1 MNITSSYQVRIVNCS
16 VNLNDT
22 VRVYREALSY
32 LIGIVNENW
41 DAVKSITT
49 GALEQRRYIEKL
61 VHGNK
66 NREAKYPEFDKKFRK
81 YPSYLRRATIT
92 AAIGAVSSS
101 RSNLANWENTDKQT
115 AAPTLQ
121 IDRKAFPTFFRD
133 DMFEVEG
140 APEKVKV
147 PKNPKAKDKLTPEE
161 KKIEKEKHQA
171 AQLKN
176 SQNEITALNDKH
188 TVHLKVY
195 HKSDWVWATV
205 TLRKTDIAYLRKYWM
220 HACASAPVLEKR
232 FGKYSLRFSFEENIS
247 LSKTPI
253 KKQRICAVDLGLNT
267 DATCCIMTADGT
279 ILARKFINFA
289 SDKDHLYHVLNRIKK
304 FQRLHGSR
312 EAHNFWAYADTV
324 ETNWEELFDGFDRLY
339 AITFS
344 SGIEFVNKVIN
355 KFSYAEVVFG
365 CEKIIANDIAAIMS
379 VQIDSVQRLAKSKSA
394 GNLANR
400 LDDGS
405 LQLYVSRDTKSHEK
419 IFILESADH
428 KRVRVITGSAN
439 MSASA
444 FCGIQRENIV
454 CFDDEAAFSHYKV
467 LFETFKETC
476 SDNVSY
482 KTVVSTMNQEDY
494 LKENIKEVPVFQ
506 SIEKQKLIFL
516 EQAQPEDEVEYEIV
530 ADVKK
535 MQELVKPIMPKMAVQ
550 ANRIVVAAEPMRVFT
565 KRYTEVRRV
574 AAEAV
579 KQLPKLHIDYDAG
592 TMTFNDE
599 NIDLNPNLSEV
610 AKNIKSIQKFFS
622 GMDYFY
628 GDVEQ
633 AKKDY
638 FKYMTWYLATPFM
651 AYLRYFASR
660 NNYDTKLFPMYG
672 VIYGDSNGGKTT
684 FIKFLVKLMCGETV
698 KMNTTED
705 FTATRIDG
713 LKRVCEGLP
722 LNIDDL
728 AKTQF
733 QNHSERVIKN
743 DEWGIS
749 DRLVNYPAVS
759 ITSNKITSLTK
770 DLSKRAIICRI
781 GAKIDNERGAKN
793 SKRVNESMSELTTAF
808 YGEYVRR
815 MLVCID
821 EMTTEMRENANGKE
835 YFPDIFHASSS
846 VIADIFE
853 ACGVDLPDY
862 VRILYY
868 NDYMG
873 DESIGRAAIE
883 KIELAWQADPSK
895 FRVDKKQNRLIYTY
909 PQDGPWYELKYI
921 ADELPNSLEAEISGG
936 NQLIMNYE
944 QAQEL
949 FGIKFRR
956 WLGIFNL

>member
-1 MNITSSYQVRIVNCS
+1 MARRKT
-16 VNLNDT
+16 ND
-22 VRVYREALSY
+22 L
-32 LIGIVNENW
+32 ENQMSLM
-41 DAVKSITT
+41 DMMASESPEYTEEGPEELLDPGEDMEDSEGQTDKPF
-49 GALEQRRYIEKL
+49 KL
-61 VHGNK
+61 VANK
-66 NREAKYPEFDKKFRK
+66 
-81 YPSYLRRATIT
+81 TT
-92 AAIGAVSSS
+92 
-101 RSNLANWENTDKQT
+101 
-115 AAPTLQ
+115 
-121 IDRKAFPTFFRD
+121 
-133 DMFEVEG
+133 
-140 APEKVKV
+140 
-147 PKNPKAKDKLTPEE
+147 KAKASIST
-161 KKIEKEKHQA
+161 Q
-171 AQLKN
+171 
-176 SQNEITALNDKH
+176 ALNVVK
-188 TVHLKVY
+188 
-195 HKSDWVWATV
+195 
-205 TLRKTDIAYLRKYWM
+205 
-220 HACASAPVLEKR
+220 
-232 FGKYSLRFSFEENIS
+232 
-247 LSKTPI
+247 
-253 KKQRICAVDLGLNT
+253 AV
-267 DATCCIMTADGT
+267 
-279 ILARKFINFA
+279 
-289 SDKDHLYHVLNRIKK
+289 
-304 FQRLHGSR
+304 
-312 EAHNFWAYADTV
+312 YADTV

-482 KTVVSTMNQEDY
+482 KAVVNTMNQEDY

-506 SIEKQKLIFL
+506 SIEKQKLVFL

-535 MQELVKPIMPKMAVQ
+535 MQELVKPIMPKMPVQ
-550 ANRIVVAAEPMRVFT
+550 ANRIVVAAEPMRAFG

-846 VIADIFE
+846 VIAD
-853 ACGVDLPDY
+853 
-862 VRILYY
+862 
-868 NDYMG
+868 
-873 DESIGRAAIE
+873 
-883 KIELAWQADPSK
+883 
-895 FRVDKKQNRLIYTY
+895 
-909 PQDGPWYELKYI
+909 
-921 ADELPNSLEAEISGG
+921 ELPNSLEAEISGG

>member
-1 MNITSSYQVRIVNCS
+1 MARRKT
-16 VNLNDT
+16 ND
-22 VRVYREALSY
+22 L
-32 LIGIVNENW
+32 ENQMSLM
-41 DAVKSITT
+41 DMMASESPEYTEEGPEELLDPGEDMGDSEGQTDKPF
-49 GALEQRRYIEKL
+49 KL
-61 VHGNK
+61 VANK
-66 NREAKYPEFDKKFRK
+66 
-81 YPSYLRRATIT
+81 TT
-92 AAIGAVSSS
+92 
-101 RSNLANWENTDKQT
+101 
-115 AAPTLQ
+115 
-121 IDRKAFPTFFRD
+121 
-133 DMFEVEG
+133 
-140 APEKVKV
+140 
-147 PKNPKAKDKLTPEE
+147 KAKVSIST
-161 KKIEKEKHQA
+161 Q
-171 AQLKN
+171 
-176 SQNEITALNDKH
+176 ALNVVK
-188 TVHLKVY
+188 
-195 HKSDWVWATV
+195 
-205 TLRKTDIAYLRKYWM
+205 
-220 HACASAPVLEKR
+220 
-232 FGKYSLRFSFEENIS
+232 
-247 LSKTPI
+247 
-253 KKQRICAVDLGLNT
+253 AV
-267 DATCCIMTADGT
+267 
-279 ILARKFINFA
+279 
-289 SDKDHLYHVLNRIKK
+289 
-304 FQRLHGSR
+304 
-312 EAHNFWAYADTV
+312 YADTV

-482 KTVVSTMNQEDY
+482 KAVVNTMNQEDY

-506 SIEKQKLIFL
+506 SIEKQKLVFL

-535 MQELVKPIMPKMAVQ
+535 MQELVKPIMPKMPVQ
-550 ANRIVVAAEPMRVFT
+550 ANRIVVAAEPMRVFG

-821 EMTTEMRENANGKE
+821 EMTTEMRENA
-835 YFPDIFHASSS
+835 A
-846 VIADIFE
+846 
-853 ACGVDLPDY
+853 
-862 VRILYY
+862 LYSFA
-868 NDYMG
+868 NSKSPK
-873 DESIGRAAIE
+873 SIRA
-883 KIELAWQADPSK
+883 
-895 FRVDKKQNRLIYTY
+895 
-909 PQDGPWYELKYI
+909 
-921 ADELPNSLEAEISGG
+921 
-936 NQLIMNYE
+936 
-944 QAQEL
+944 
-949 FGIKFRR
+949 R
-956 WLGIFNL
+956 WLRIIWMNT

>member
-1 MNITSSYQVRIVNCS
+1 MARRKT
-16 VNLNDT
+16 ND
-22 VRVYREALSY
+22 L
-32 LIGIVNENW
+32 ENQMSLM
-41 DAVKSITT
+41 DMIASESPEYTEEGPEELLDPGEDMGDSEGQTDKPF
-49 GALEQRRYIEKL
+49 KL
-61 VHGNK
+61 VANK
-66 NREAKYPEFDKKFRK
+66 
-81 YPSYLRRATIT
+81 TT
-92 AAIGAVSSS
+92 
-101 RSNLANWENTDKQT
+101 
-115 AAPTLQ
+115 
-121 IDRKAFPTFFRD
+121 
-133 DMFEVEG
+133 
-140 APEKVKV
+140 
-147 PKNPKAKDKLTPEE
+147 KAKVSIST
-161 KKIEKEKHQA
+161 Q
-171 AQLKN
+171 
-176 SQNEITALNDKH
+176 ALNVVK
-188 TVHLKVY
+188 
-195 HKSDWVWATV
+195 
-205 TLRKTDIAYLRKYWM
+205 
-220 HACASAPVLEKR
+220 
-232 FGKYSLRFSFEENIS
+232 
-247 LSKTPI
+247 
-253 KKQRICAVDLGLNT
+253 AV
-267 DATCCIMTADGT
+267 
-279 ILARKFINFA
+279 
-289 SDKDHLYHVLNRIKK
+289 
-304 FQRLHGSR
+304 
-312 EAHNFWAYADTV
+312 YADTV

-482 KTVVSTMNQEDY
+482 KAVVNTMNQEDY

-506 SIEKQKLIFL
+506 SIEKQKLVFL

-535 MQELVKPIMPKMAVQ
+535 MQELVKPIMPKMPVQ
-550 ANRIVVAAEPMRVFT
+550 ANRIVVAAEPMRVFG

-610 AKNIKSIQKFFS
+610 AKNIESIQKFFS

-684 FIKFLVKLMCGETV
+684 FIKFLVKLMSGETV

-853 ACGVDLPDY
+853 ACGIDLPDY

-868 NDYMG
+868 NDYMQ
-873 DESIGRAAIE
+873 RL
-883 KIELAWQADPSK
+883 KLVLLTQCCCKPSRK
-895 FRVDKKQNRLIYTY
+895 ANQNR
-909 PQDGPWYELKYI
+909 KV
-921 ADELPNSLEAEISGG
+921 
-936 NQLIMNYE
+936 
-944 QAQEL
+944 
-949 FGIKFRR
+949 
-956 WLGIFNL
+956 

>member
-1 MNITSSYQVRIVNCS
+1 MARKKT
-16 VNLNDT
+16 ND
-22 VRVYREALSY
+22 L
-32 LIGIVNENW
+32 ENQMSLM
-41 DAVKSITT
+41 DMMASESPEYTEEGPEELLDPGEDMGDSEGQTDKPF
-49 GALEQRRYIEKL
+49 KL
-61 VHGNK
+61 VANK
-66 NREAKYPEFDKKFRK
+66 
-81 YPSYLRRATIT
+81 TT
-92 AAIGAVSSS
+92 
-101 RSNLANWENTDKQT
+101 
-115 AAPTLQ
+115 
-121 IDRKAFPTFFRD
+121 
-133 DMFEVEG
+133 
-140 APEKVKV
+140 
-147 PKNPKAKDKLTPEE
+147 KAKVSIST
-161 KKIEKEKHQA
+161 Q
-171 AQLKN
+171 
-176 SQNEITALNDKH
+176 ALNVVK
-188 TVHLKVY
+188 
-195 HKSDWVWATV
+195 
-205 TLRKTDIAYLRKYWM
+205 
-220 HACASAPVLEKR
+220 
-232 FGKYSLRFSFEENIS
+232 
-247 LSKTPI
+247 
-253 KKQRICAVDLGLNT
+253 AV
-267 DATCCIMTADGT
+267 
-279 ILARKFINFA
+279 
-289 SDKDHLYHVLNRIKK
+289 
-304 FQRLHGSR
+304 
-312 EAHNFWAYADTV
+312 YADTV

-482 KTVVSTMNQEDY
+482 KAVVNTMNQEDY

-506 SIEKQKLIFL
+506 SIEKQKLVFL

-535 MQELVKPIMPKMAVQ
+535 MQELVKPIMPKMPVQ
-550 ANRIVVAAEPMRVFT
+550 ANRIVVAAEPMRVFG

-781 GAKIDNERGAKN
+781 GLK
-793 SKRVNESMSELTTAF
+793 STTSA
-808 YGEYVRR
+808 VPKTR
-815 MLVCID
+815 
-821 EMTTEMRENANGKE
+821 
-835 YFPDIFHASSS
+835 S
-846 VIADIFE
+846 V
-853 ACGVDLPDY
+853 
-862 VRILYY
+862 
-868 NDYMG
+868 
-873 DESIGRAAIE
+873 
-883 KIELAWQADPSK
+883 
-895 FRVDKKQNRLIYTY
+895 
-909 PQDGPWYELKYI
+909 
-921 ADELPNSLEAEISGG
+921 
-936 NQLIMNYE
+936 
-944 QAQEL
+944 
-949 FGIKFRR
+949 
-956 WLGIFNL
+956 

>member
-1 MNITSSYQVRIVNCS
+1 MARRKT
-16 VNLNDT
+16 NDLENQMSLMDMMASKSPEYT
-22 VRVYREALSY
+22 EEGPEELLDPGEDMEDSEGQTDKPFKLVANKTTKAKASISTQALS
-32 LIGIVNENW
+32 VVK
-41 DAVKSITT
+41 AV
-49 GALEQRRYIEKL
+49 
-61 VHGNK
+61 
-66 NREAKYPEFDKKFRK
+66 
-81 YPSYLRRATIT
+81 
-92 AAIGAVSSS
+92 
-101 RSNLANWENTDKQT
+101 
-115 AAPTLQ
+115 
-121 IDRKAFPTFFRD
+121 
-133 DMFEVEG
+133 
-140 APEKVKV
+140 
-147 PKNPKAKDKLTPEE
+147 
-161 KKIEKEKHQA
+161 
-171 AQLKN
+171 
-176 SQNEITALNDKH
+176 
-188 TVHLKVY
+188 
-195 HKSDWVWATV
+195 
-205 TLRKTDIAYLRKYWM
+205 
-220 HACASAPVLEKR
+220 
-232 FGKYSLRFSFEENIS
+232 
-247 LSKTPI
+247 
-253 KKQRICAVDLGLNT
+253 
-267 DATCCIMTADGT
+267 
-279 ILARKFINFA
+279 
-289 SDKDHLYHVLNRIKK
+289 
-304 FQRLHGSR
+304 
-312 EAHNFWAYADTV
+312 YADTV

-482 KTVVSTMNQEDY
+482 KAVVNTMNQEDY

-506 SIEKQKLIFL
+506 SIEKQKLVFL

-535 MQELVKPIMPKMAVQ
+535 MQELVKPIMPKMPVQ
-550 ANRIVVAAEPMRVFT
+550 ANRIVVAAEPMRVFG

-633 AKKDY
+633 AKKNY

-781 GAKIDNERGAKN
+781 GG
-793 SKRVNESMSELTTAF
+793 EL
-808 YGEYVRR
+808 
-815 MLVCID
+815 L
-821 EMTTEMRENANGKE
+821 
-835 YFPDIFHASSS
+835 
-846 VIADIFE
+846 
-853 ACGVDLPDY
+853 
-862 VRILYY
+862 
-868 NDYMG
+868 
-873 DESIGRAAIE
+873 
-883 KIELAWQADPSK
+883 
-895 FRVDKKQNRLIYTY
+895 
-909 PQDGPWYELKYI
+909 
-921 ADELPNSLEAEISGG
+921 G
-936 NQLIMNYE
+936 N
-944 QAQEL
+944 
-949 FGIKFRR
+949 
-956 WLGIFNL
+956 

>member
-1 MNITSSYQVRIVNCS
+1 MSTKIVIKTTDRVIPMIYAYTTPEIARHNGWTKIGYTEQDVDKRLS
-16 VNLNDT
+16 QQTHTADVEYKEEWRGNATFEDGSGDT
-22 VRVYREALSY
+22 
-32 LIGIVNENW
+32 
-41 DAVKSITT
+41 
-49 GALEQRRYIEKL
+49 
-61 VHGNK
+61 
-66 NREAKYPEFDKKFRK
+66 F
-81 YPSYLRRATIT
+81 
-92 AAIGAVSSS
+92 
-101 RSNLANWENTDKQT
+101 TDK
-115 AAPTLQ
+115 
-121 IDRKAFPTFFRD
+121 DFHR
-133 DMFEVEG
+133 
-140 APEKVKV
+140 
-147 PKNPKAKDKLTPEE
+147 
-161 KKIEKEKHQA
+161 
-171 AQLKN
+171 
-176 SQNEITALNDKH
+176 
-188 TVHLKVY
+188 
-195 HKSDWVWATV
+195 
-205 TLRKTDIAYLRKYWM
+205 YLRKLNIENDPKNEWF
-220 HACASAPVLEKR
+220 HVTGPVSRNHFYDFRANRGILQSLTAATPYNLREEQEDAVEKTLDYSRLHTKGEYLWNAKPR
-232 FGKYSLRFSFEENIS
+232 FGKTLTAYELC
-247 LSKTPI
+247 
-253 KKQRICAVDLGLNT
+253 KQMD
-267 DATCCIMTADGT
+267 
-279 ILARKFINFA
+279 
-289 SDKDHLYHVLNRIKK
+289 
-304 FQRLHGSR
+304 
-312 EAHNFWAYADTV
+312 ADTV
-324 ETNWEELFDGFDRLY
+324 LIVTNRPAIANSWYSDYEKFLGPDSGYLFVSD
-339 AITFS
+339 TS
-344 SGIEFVNKVIN
+344 SLQGKPFVVSRNQYLDMLNNDDYKCIEFVSLQDLKGSIYFGGEFEKLKEVNDIHWDVLIIDEAHEGVDTYKTDVAFDHIDRN
-355 KFSYAEVVFG
+355 FTLHLSGTPFKAIASEKFKEDAIYNWTYADEQKKKRDWQGDQSEQNPYANLPQLNMFTYQMSEVV
-365 CEKIIANDIAAIMS
+365 
-379 VQIDSVQRLAKSKSA
+379 
-394 GNLANR
+394 
-400 LDDGS
+400 
-405 LQLYVSRDTKSHEK
+405 RDELKQ
-419 IFILESADH
+419 
-428 KRVRVITGSAN
+428 
-439 MSASA
+439 
-444 FCGIQRENIV
+444 GI
-454 CFDDEAAFSHYKV
+454 
-467 LFETFKETC
+467 
-476 SDNVSY
+476 
-482 KTVVSTMNQEDY
+482 
-494 LKENIKEVPVFQ
+494 
-506 SIEKQKLIFL
+506 
-516 EQAQPEDEVEYEIV
+516 EI
-530 ADVKK
+530 
-535 MQELVKPIMPKMAVQ
+535 
-550 ANRIVVAAEPMRVFT
+550 N
-565 KRYTEVRRV
+565 
-574 AAEAV
+574 
-579 KQLPKLHIDYDAG
+579 G
-592 TMTFNDE
+592 E

-610 AKNIKSIQKFFS
+610 AKNIESIQKFFS

-853 ACGVDLPDY
+853 ACGIDLPDY

-895 FRVDKKQNRLIYTY
+895 FRVDKKQNRLIYSY
-909 PQDGPWYELKYI
+909 PPDGPWYELKYI

>member
-1 MNITSSYQVRIVNCS
+1 MVRRKA
-16 VNLNDT
+16 NDLENQMSLMDMMASESPEYT
-22 VRVYREALSY
+22 EEGPEGLLDPGEDMGDSEGQTDKPFKLVANKTTKAKASISTQALS
-32 LIGIVNENW
+32 VVK
-41 DAVKSITT
+41 AV
-49 GALEQRRYIEKL
+49 
-61 VHGNK
+61 
-66 NREAKYPEFDKKFRK
+66 
-81 YPSYLRRATIT
+81 
-92 AAIGAVSSS
+92 
-101 RSNLANWENTDKQT
+101 
-115 AAPTLQ
+115 
-121 IDRKAFPTFFRD
+121 
-133 DMFEVEG
+133 
-140 APEKVKV
+140 
-147 PKNPKAKDKLTPEE
+147 
-161 KKIEKEKHQA
+161 
-171 AQLKN
+171 
-176 SQNEITALNDKH
+176 
-188 TVHLKVY
+188 
-195 HKSDWVWATV
+195 
-205 TLRKTDIAYLRKYWM
+205 
-220 HACASAPVLEKR
+220 
-232 FGKYSLRFSFEENIS
+232 
-247 LSKTPI
+247 
-253 KKQRICAVDLGLNT
+253 
-267 DATCCIMTADGT
+267 
-279 ILARKFINFA
+279 
-289 SDKDHLYHVLNRIKK
+289 
-304 FQRLHGSR
+304 
-312 EAHNFWAYADTV
+312 YADMV

-394 GNLANR
+394 GYLANR

-482 KTVVSTMNQEDY
+482 KAVVNTMNQEDY

-506 SIEKQKLIFL
+506 SIEKQKLVFL
-516 EQAQPEDEVEYEIV
+516 EQAQPEDEVEYEID

-535 MQELVKPIMPKMAVQ
+535 MQELVKPIMPKMPVQ
-550 ANRIVVAAEPMRVFT
+550 ANRIVVAAEPMRVFG

-846 VIADIFE
+846 VIAD
-853 ACGVDLPDY
+853 
-862 VRILYY
+862 
-868 NDYMG
+868 
-873 DESIGRAAIE
+873 
-883 KIELAWQADPSK
+883 
-895 FRVDKKQNRLIYTY
+895 
-909 PQDGPWYELKYI
+909 
-921 ADELPNSLEAEISGG
+921 ELPNSLEAEISGG

>member
-1 MNITSSYQVRIVNCS
+1 MLKTNCS
-16 VNLNDT
+16 RLYPKNDT
-22 VRVYREALSY
+22 NLFRKDRHKMARRKANDLENQMSLMDMMASESPEYTEEGPEELLDPSEDTGDSDGQTDKPFKLVANKTTKAKASISTQALS
-32 LIGIVNENW
+32 VVK
-41 DAVKSITT
+41 AV
-49 GALEQRRYIEKL
+49 
-61 VHGNK
+61 
-66 NREAKYPEFDKKFRK
+66 
-81 YPSYLRRATIT
+81 
-92 AAIGAVSSS
+92 
-101 RSNLANWENTDKQT
+101 
-115 AAPTLQ
+115 
-121 IDRKAFPTFFRD
+121 
-133 DMFEVEG
+133 
-140 APEKVKV
+140 
-147 PKNPKAKDKLTPEE
+147 
-161 KKIEKEKHQA
+161 
-171 AQLKN
+171 
-176 SQNEITALNDKH
+176 
-188 TVHLKVY
+188 
-195 HKSDWVWATV
+195 
-205 TLRKTDIAYLRKYWM
+205 
-220 HACASAPVLEKR
+220 
-232 FGKYSLRFSFEENIS
+232 
-247 LSKTPI
+247 
-253 KKQRICAVDLGLNT
+253 
-267 DATCCIMTADGT
+267 
-279 ILARKFINFA
+279 
-289 SDKDHLYHVLNRIKK
+289 
-304 FQRLHGSR
+304 
-312 EAHNFWAYADTV
+312 YADTV

-365 CEKIIANDIAAIMS
+365 CEKIIASDIAAIMS

-400 LDDGS
+400 LYDGS

-444 FCGIQRENIV
+444 FCGIQRENLV

-482 KTVVSTMNQEDY
+482 KAVVNTMNQKDY

-506 SIEKQKLIFL
+506 SIEKQKLVFL

-815 MLVCID
+815 MLVSID

-853 ACGVDLPDY
+853 ACGIDLPDY

>member
-1 MNITSSYQVRIVNCS
+1 MARRKT
-16 VNLNDT
+16 ND
-22 VRVYREALSY
+22 L
-32 LIGIVNENW
+32 ENQMSLM
-41 DAVKSITT
+41 DMMASESPEYTEEGPEELLDPGEDMGDSEGQTDKPF
-49 GALEQRRYIEKL
+49 KL
-61 VHGNK
+61 VANK
-66 NREAKYPEFDKKFRK
+66 
-81 YPSYLRRATIT
+81 TT
-92 AAIGAVSSS
+92 
-101 RSNLANWENTDKQT
+101 
-115 AAPTLQ
+115 
-121 IDRKAFPTFFRD
+121 
-133 DMFEVEG
+133 
-140 APEKVKV
+140 
-147 PKNPKAKDKLTPEE
+147 KAKVSIST
-161 KKIEKEKHQA
+161 Q
-171 AQLKN
+171 
-176 SQNEITALNDKH
+176 ALNVVK
-188 TVHLKVY
+188 
-195 HKSDWVWATV
+195 
-205 TLRKTDIAYLRKYWM
+205 
-220 HACASAPVLEKR
+220 
-232 FGKYSLRFSFEENIS
+232 
-247 LSKTPI
+247 
-253 KKQRICAVDLGLNT
+253 AV
-267 DATCCIMTADGT
+267 
-279 ILARKFINFA
+279 
-289 SDKDHLYHVLNRIKK
+289 
-304 FQRLHGSR
+304 
-312 EAHNFWAYADTV
+312 YADTV

-482 KTVVSTMNQEDY
+482 KAVVNTMNQEDY

-506 SIEKQKLIFL
+506 SIEKQKHVFL

-535 MQELVKPIMPKMAVQ
+535 MQELVKPIMPKMPVQ
-550 ANRIVVAAEPMRVFT
+550 ANRIVVAAEPMRVFG

-628 GDVEQ
+628 GDVKQ

-846 VIADIFE
+846 VIAD
-853 ACGVDLPDY
+853 
-862 VRILYY
+862 
-868 NDYMG
+868 
-873 DESIGRAAIE
+873 
-883 KIELAWQADPSK
+883 
-895 FRVDKKQNRLIYTY
+895 
-909 PQDGPWYELKYI
+909 
-921 ADELPNSLEAEISGG
+921 ELPNSLEAEISGG

>member
-1 MNITSSYQVRIVNCS
+1 MDMMAS
-16 VNLNDT
+16 
-22 VRVYREALSY
+22 
-32 LIGIVNENW
+32 
-41 DAVKSITT
+41 KSPEYTEEGPEELLDPGEDMEDSEGQT
-49 GALEQRRYIEKL
+49 DKPFKL
-61 VHGNK
+61 VANK
-66 NREAKYPEFDKKFRK
+66 
-81 YPSYLRRATIT
+81 TT
-92 AAIGAVSSS
+92 
-101 RSNLANWENTDKQT
+101 
-115 AAPTLQ
+115 
-121 IDRKAFPTFFRD
+121 
-133 DMFEVEG
+133 
-140 APEKVKV
+140 
-147 PKNPKAKDKLTPEE
+147 KAKVSIST
-161 KKIEKEKHQA
+161 Q
-171 AQLKN
+171 
-176 SQNEITALNDKH
+176 ALNVVK
-188 TVHLKVY
+188 
-195 HKSDWVWATV
+195 
-205 TLRKTDIAYLRKYWM
+205 
-220 HACASAPVLEKR
+220 
-232 FGKYSLRFSFEENIS
+232 
-247 LSKTPI
+247 
-253 KKQRICAVDLGLNT
+253 AV
-267 DATCCIMTADGT
+267 
-279 ILARKFINFA
+279 
-289 SDKDHLYHVLNRIKK
+289 
-304 FQRLHGSR
+304 
-312 EAHNFWAYADTV
+312 YADTV

-482 KTVVSTMNQEDY
+482 KAVVNTMNQEDY

-506 SIEKQKLIFL
+506 SIEKQKLVFL

-535 MQELVKPIMPKMAVQ
+535 MQELVKPIMPKMPVQ
-550 ANRIVVAAEPMRVFT
+550 ANRIVVAAEPMHVFG

-599 NIDLNPNLSEV
+599 NINLNPNLSEV

-628 GDVEQ
+628 GNVEQ

-781 GAKIDNERGAKN
+781 GAKIDNERGAK
-793 SKRVNESMSELTTAF
+793 KL
-808 YGEYVRR
+808 
-815 MLVCID
+815 
-821 EMTTEMRENANGKE
+821 
-835 YFPDIFHASSS
+835 
-846 VIADIFE
+846 E
-853 ACGVDLPDY
+853 AC
-862 VRILYY
+862 
-868 NDYMG
+868 
-873 DESIGRAAIE
+873 E
-883 KIELAWQADPSK
+883 
-895 FRVDKKQNRLIYTY
+895 
-909 PQDGPWYELKYI
+909 
-921 ADELPNSLEAEISGG
+921 
-936 NQLIMNYE
+936 
-944 QAQEL
+944 
-949 FGIKFRR
+949 
-956 WLGIFNL
+956 

>member
-1 MNITSSYQVRIVNCS
+1 MARRKT
-16 VNLNDT
+16 ND
-22 VRVYREALSY
+22 L
-32 LIGIVNENW
+32 ENQMSLM
-41 DAVKSITT
+41 DMMASESPEYTEEGPEELLDPGEDMGDSEGQTDKPF
-49 GALEQRRYIEKL
+49 KL
-61 VHGNK
+61 VANK
-66 NREAKYPEFDKKFRK
+66 
-81 YPSYLRRATIT
+81 TT
-92 AAIGAVSSS
+92 
-101 RSNLANWENTDKQT
+101 
-115 AAPTLQ
+115 
-121 IDRKAFPTFFRD
+121 
-133 DMFEVEG
+133 
-140 APEKVKV
+140 
-147 PKNPKAKDKLTPEE
+147 KAKVSIST
-161 KKIEKEKHQA
+161 Q
-171 AQLKN
+171 
-176 SQNEITALNDKH
+176 ALNVVK
-188 TVHLKVY
+188 
-195 HKSDWVWATV
+195 
-205 TLRKTDIAYLRKYWM
+205 
-220 HACASAPVLEKR
+220 
-232 FGKYSLRFSFEENIS
+232 
-247 LSKTPI
+247 
-253 KKQRICAVDLGLNT
+253 AV
-267 DATCCIMTADGT
+267 
-279 ILARKFINFA
+279 
-289 SDKDHLYHVLNRIKK
+289 
-304 FQRLHGSR
+304 
-312 EAHNFWAYADTV
+312 YADTV

-482 KTVVSTMNQEDY
+482 KAVVNTMNQEDY

-506 SIEKQKLIFL
+506 SIEKQKLVFL
-516 EQAQPEDEVEYEIV
+516 EQAQPEDEVEDEIV

-535 MQELVKPIMPKMAVQ
+535 MQELVKPIMPKMPVQ
-550 ANRIVVAAEPMRVFT
+550 ANRIVVAAEPMRVFG

-781 GAKIDNERGAKN
+781 GG
-793 SKRVNESMSELTTAF
+793 EL
-808 YGEYVRR
+808 
-815 MLVCID
+815 L
-821 EMTTEMRENANGKE
+821 
-835 YFPDIFHASSS
+835 
-846 VIADIFE
+846 
-853 ACGVDLPDY
+853 
-862 VRILYY
+862 
-868 NDYMG
+868 
-873 DESIGRAAIE
+873 
-883 KIELAWQADPSK
+883 
-895 FRVDKKQNRLIYTY
+895 
-909 PQDGPWYELKYI
+909 
-921 ADELPNSLEAEISGG
+921 G
-936 NQLIMNYE
+936 N
-944 QAQEL
+944 
-949 FGIKFRR
+949 
-956 WLGIFNL
+956 

>member
-1 MNITSSYQVRIVNCS
+1 MARRKT
-16 VNLNDT
+16 ND
-22 VRVYREALSY
+22 L
-32 LIGIVNENW
+32 ENQMSLM
-41 DAVKSITT
+41 DMMASESPEYTEEGPEELLDPGEDMGDSEGQTDKPF
-49 GALEQRRYIEKL
+49 KL
-61 VHGNK
+61 VANK
-66 NREAKYPEFDKKFRK
+66 
-81 YPSYLRRATIT
+81 TT
-92 AAIGAVSSS
+92 
-101 RSNLANWENTDKQT
+101 
-115 AAPTLQ
+115 
-121 IDRKAFPTFFRD
+121 
-133 DMFEVEG
+133 
-140 APEKVKV
+140 
-147 PKNPKAKDKLTPEE
+147 KAKVSIST
-161 KKIEKEKHQA
+161 Q
-171 AQLKN
+171 
-176 SQNEITALNDKH
+176 ALNVVK
-188 TVHLKVY
+188 
-195 HKSDWVWATV
+195 
-205 TLRKTDIAYLRKYWM
+205 
-220 HACASAPVLEKR
+220 
-232 FGKYSLRFSFEENIS
+232 
-247 LSKTPI
+247 
-253 KKQRICAVDLGLNT
+253 AV
-267 DATCCIMTADGT
+267 
-279 ILARKFINFA
+279 
-289 SDKDHLYHVLNRIKK
+289 
-304 FQRLHGSR
+304 
-312 EAHNFWAYADTV
+312 YADTV

-482 KTVVSTMNQEDY
+482 KAVVNTMNQEDY

-506 SIEKQKLIFL
+506 AIEKQKLVFL

-535 MQELVKPIMPKMAVQ
+535 MQELVKPIMPKMPVQ
-550 ANRIVVAAEPMRVFT
+550 ANRIVVAAEPMRVFG

-821 EMTTEMRENANGKE
+821 EMTTEMRENTSRISSTLRLVSLQISSRHAESICRTMCVSCTITTIWVMRALVVLQLRKSNWHGRLTR
-835 YFPDIFHASSS
+835 ASS
-846 VIADIFE
+846 
-853 ACGVDLPDY
+853 G
-862 VRILYY
+862 
-868 NDYMG
+868 
-873 DESIGRAAIE
+873 
-883 KIELAWQADPSK
+883 
-895 FRVDKKQNRLIYTY
+895 LIRSRTGSFT
-909 PQDGPWYELKYI
+909 PI
-921 ADELPNSLEAEISGG
+921 
-936 NQLIMNYE
+936 
-944 QAQEL
+944 
-949 FGIKFRR
+949 RR
-956 WLGIFNL
+956 MDRGTN

>member
-1 MNITSSYQVRIVNCS
+1 MARRKT
-16 VNLNDT
+16 ND
-22 VRVYREALSY
+22 L
-32 LIGIVNENW
+32 ENQMSLM
-41 DAVKSITT
+41 DMMASESPKYTEEGPEELLDPGEDMGDSEGQTDKPF
-49 GALEQRRYIEKL
+49 KL
-61 VHGNK
+61 VANK
-66 NREAKYPEFDKKFRK
+66 
-81 YPSYLRRATIT
+81 TT
-92 AAIGAVSSS
+92 
-101 RSNLANWENTDKQT
+101 
-115 AAPTLQ
+115 
-121 IDRKAFPTFFRD
+121 
-133 DMFEVEG
+133 
-140 APEKVKV
+140 
-147 PKNPKAKDKLTPEE
+147 KAKVSIST
-161 KKIEKEKHQA
+161 Q
-171 AQLKN
+171 
-176 SQNEITALNDKH
+176 ALNVVK
-188 TVHLKVY
+188 
-195 HKSDWVWATV
+195 
-205 TLRKTDIAYLRKYWM
+205 
-220 HACASAPVLEKR
+220 
-232 FGKYSLRFSFEENIS
+232 
-247 LSKTPI
+247 
-253 KKQRICAVDLGLNT
+253 AV
-267 DATCCIMTADGT
+267 
-279 ILARKFINFA
+279 
-289 SDKDHLYHVLNRIKK
+289 
-304 FQRLHGSR
+304 
-312 EAHNFWAYADTV
+312 YADTV

-365 CEKIIANDIAAIMS
+365 CEKIIATDIAAIMS

-444 FCGIQRENIV
+444 FCGIQR
-454 CFDDEAAFSHYKV
+454 
-467 LFETFKETC
+467 
-476 SDNVSY
+476 
-482 KTVVSTMNQEDY
+482 
-494 LKENIKEVPVFQ
+494 
-506 SIEKQKLIFL
+506 
-516 EQAQPEDEVEYEIV
+516 
-530 ADVKK
+530 
-535 MQELVKPIMPKMAVQ
+535 
-550 ANRIVVAAEPMRVFT
+550 
-565 KRYTEVRRV
+565 
-574 AAEAV
+574 
-579 KQLPKLHIDYDAG
+579 
-592 TMTFNDE
+592 E

-853 ACGVDLPDY
+853 ACGIDLPDY

-883 KIELAWQADPSK
+883 KIKLAWQADPSK
-895 FRVDKKQNRLIYTY
+895 FRVDKKQNRLIYSY
-909 PQDGPWYELKYI
+909 PPDGPWYELKYI

>member
-1 MNITSSYQVRIVNCS
+1 MARRKT
-16 VNLNDT
+16 ND
-22 VRVYREALSY
+22 L
-32 LIGIVNENW
+32 ENQMSLM
-41 DAVKSITT
+41 DMMASESPEYTEEGPEELLDPGEDMGDSEGQTDKPF
-49 GALEQRRYIEKL
+49 KL
-61 VHGNK
+61 VANK
-66 NREAKYPEFDKKFRK
+66 
-81 YPSYLRRATIT
+81 TT
-92 AAIGAVSSS
+92 
-101 RSNLANWENTDKQT
+101 
-115 AAPTLQ
+115 
-121 IDRKAFPTFFRD
+121 
-133 DMFEVEG
+133 
-140 APEKVKV
+140 
-147 PKNPKAKDKLTPEE
+147 KAKVSIST
-161 KKIEKEKHQA
+161 Q
-171 AQLKN
+171 
-176 SQNEITALNDKH
+176 ALNVVK
-188 TVHLKVY
+188 
-195 HKSDWVWATV
+195 
-205 TLRKTDIAYLRKYWM
+205 
-220 HACASAPVLEKR
+220 
-232 FGKYSLRFSFEENIS
+232 
-247 LSKTPI
+247 
-253 KKQRICAVDLGLNT
+253 AV
-267 DATCCIMTADGT
+267 
-279 ILARKFINFA
+279 
-289 SDKDHLYHVLNRIKK
+289 
-304 FQRLHGSR
+304 
-312 EAHNFWAYADTV
+312 YADTV

-482 KTVVSTMNQEDY
+482 KAVVNTMNQEDY

-506 SIEKQKLIFL
+506 AIEKQKLVFL
-516 EQAQPEDEVEYEIV
+516 EQAQPEDEVENEIV

-535 MQELVKPIMPKMAVQ
+535 MQELVKPIMPKMPVQ
-550 ANRIVVAAEPMRVFT
+550 ANRIVVAAEPMRVFG

-853 ACGVDLPDY
+853 ACGIDLPDY

-895 FRVDKKQNRLIYTY
+895 FRIDKKQNRLIYSY
-909 PQDGPWYELKYI
+909 PPDGPWYELKYI

-944 QAQEL
+944 QAQAASSFGAGWASLTSNMHGRFFSEPAFL
-949 FGIKFRR
+949 FRKNSCPFVRIADNQK
-956 WLGIFNL
+956 

>member
-1 MNITSSYQVRIVNCS
+1 MARRKT
-16 VNLNDT
+16 NDLENQMSLMDMMASESPEYT
-22 VRVYREALSY
+22 EEGPEELLDPGEDMGDSEGQTDKPFKLVANKTTKAKASISTQALS
-32 LIGIVNENW
+32 VVK
-41 DAVKSITT
+41 AV
-49 GALEQRRYIEKL
+49 
-61 VHGNK
+61 
-66 NREAKYPEFDKKFRK
+66 
-81 YPSYLRRATIT
+81 
-92 AAIGAVSSS
+92 
-101 RSNLANWENTDKQT
+101 
-115 AAPTLQ
+115 
-121 IDRKAFPTFFRD
+121 
-133 DMFEVEG
+133 
-140 APEKVKV
+140 
-147 PKNPKAKDKLTPEE
+147 
-161 KKIEKEKHQA
+161 
-171 AQLKN
+171 
-176 SQNEITALNDKH
+176 
-188 TVHLKVY
+188 
-195 HKSDWVWATV
+195 
-205 TLRKTDIAYLRKYWM
+205 
-220 HACASAPVLEKR
+220 
-232 FGKYSLRFSFEENIS
+232 
-247 LSKTPI
+247 
-253 KKQRICAVDLGLNT
+253 
-267 DATCCIMTADGT
+267 
-279 ILARKFINFA
+279 
-289 SDKDHLYHVLNRIKK
+289 
-304 FQRLHGSR
+304 
-312 EAHNFWAYADTV
+312 YADTV

-419 IFILESADH
+419 IFILESTDH

-482 KTVVSTMNQEDY
+482 KAVVNTMNQEDY

-506 SIEKQKLIFL
+506 SIEKQKLVFL

-535 MQELVKPIMPKMAVQ
+535 MQELVKPIMPKMPVQ
-550 ANRIVVAAEPMRVFT
+550 ANRIVVAAEPMRVFG

-853 ACGVDLPDY
+853 ACGIDLPDY

-873 DESIGRAAIE
+873 
-883 KIELAWQADPSK
+883 
-895 FRVDKKQNRLIYTY
+895 
-909 PQDGPWYELKYI
+909 
-921 ADELPNSLEAEISGG
+921 DELPNSLEAEISGG

>member
-1 MNITSSYQVRIVNCS
+1 MFCICVLIIAAAA
-16 VNLNDT
+16 
-22 VRVYREALSY
+22 VYMVEAY
-32 LIGIVNENW
+32 IHTYYAIEYMH
-41 DAVKSITT
+41 
-49 GALEQRRYIEKL
+49 GAPLFFVL
-61 VHGNK
+61 L
-66 NREAKYPEFDKKFRK
+66 AKY
-81 YPSYLRRATIT
+81 A
-92 AAIGAVSSS
+92 
-101 RSNLANWENTDKQT
+101 
-115 AAPTLQ
+115 
-121 IDRKAFPTFFRD
+121 
-133 DMFEVEG
+133 
-140 APEKVKV
+140 
-147 PKNPKAKDKLTPEE
+147 
-161 KKIEKEKHQA
+161 
-171 AQLKN
+171 
-176 SQNEITALNDKH
+176 
-188 TVHLKVY
+188 
-195 HKSDWVWATV
+195 
-205 TLRKTDIAYLRKYWM
+205 
-220 HACASAPVLEKR
+220 APVLFLLLCGHFAFRYREKR
-232 FGKYSLRFSFEENIS
+232 RESEKPAQEKPMNKEEVYAEKINATVKTKAVFSDQADQVLYQVKRLGQKMAVAYSMTQD
-247 LSKTPI
+247 SKTSGEQAKCLTLMASESPEYTEEGPEELLDPGEDTGDSEGKTDKPFKLVANKTTKAKASI
-253 KKQRICAVDLGLNT
+253 STQALSVVKAV
-267 DATCCIMTADGT
+267 
-279 ILARKFINFA
+279 
-289 SDKDHLYHVLNRIKK
+289 
-304 FQRLHGSR
+304 
-312 EAHNFWAYADTV
+312 YADTV

-482 KTVVSTMNQEDY
+482 KAVVSTMNQEDY

-506 SIEKQKLIFL
+506 SIEKQKLVFL

-535 MQELVKPIMPKMAVQ
+535 MQELVKPIVPKMPVQ
-550 ANRIVVAAEPMRVFT
+550 GNRIVVASEPMRVFT

-815 MLVCID
+815 MLICID

-853 ACGVDLPDY
+853 ACGIDLPDY

>member
-1 MNITSSYQVRIVNCS
+1 MARRKT
-16 VNLNDT
+16 ND
-22 VRVYREALSY
+22 L
-32 LIGIVNENW
+32 ENQMSLM
-41 DAVKSITT
+41 DMMASESPEYTEEGPEELLDPGEDMGDSEGQTDKPF
-49 GALEQRRYIEKL
+49 KL
-61 VHGNK
+61 VANK
-66 NREAKYPEFDKKFRK
+66 
-81 YPSYLRRATIT
+81 TT
-92 AAIGAVSSS
+92 
-101 RSNLANWENTDKQT
+101 
-115 AAPTLQ
+115 
-121 IDRKAFPTFFRD
+121 
-133 DMFEVEG
+133 
-140 APEKVKV
+140 
-147 PKNPKAKDKLTPEE
+147 KAKVSIST
-161 KKIEKEKHQA
+161 Q
-171 AQLKN
+171 
-176 SQNEITALNDKH
+176 ALNVVK
-188 TVHLKVY
+188 
-195 HKSDWVWATV
+195 
-205 TLRKTDIAYLRKYWM
+205 
-220 HACASAPVLEKR
+220 
-232 FGKYSLRFSFEENIS
+232 
-247 LSKTPI
+247 
-253 KKQRICAVDLGLNT
+253 AV
-267 DATCCIMTADGT
+267 
-279 ILARKFINFA
+279 
-289 SDKDHLYHVLNRIKK
+289 
-304 FQRLHGSR
+304 
-312 EAHNFWAYADTV
+312 YADTV

-482 KTVVSTMNQEDY
+482 KAVVNTMNQEDY

-506 SIEKQKLIFL
+506 SIEKQKLVFL

-535 MQELVKPIMPKMAVQ
+535 MQELVKPIMPKMPVQ
-550 ANRIVVAAEPMRVFT
+550 ANRIVVAAEPMRVFG

-610 AKNIKSIQKFFS
+610 AKNIKSIQKFFL

-781 GAKIDNERGAKN
+781 GAKIDNERGAKT
-793 SKRVNESMSELTTAF
+793 R
-808 YGEYVRR
+808 
-815 MLVCID
+815 
-821 EMTTEMRENANGKE
+821 
-835 YFPDIFHASSS
+835 S
-846 VIADIFE
+846 V
-853 ACGVDLPDY
+853 
-862 VRILYY
+862 
-868 NDYMG
+868 
-873 DESIGRAAIE
+873 
-883 KIELAWQADPSK
+883 
-895 FRVDKKQNRLIYTY
+895 
-909 PQDGPWYELKYI
+909 
-921 ADELPNSLEAEISGG
+921 
-936 NQLIMNYE
+936 
-944 QAQEL
+944 
-949 FGIKFRR
+949 
-956 WLGIFNL
+956 

>member
-1 MNITSSYQVRIVNCS
+1 MDMMASESPEYTEEGPEELLDPGEDMGDSEGQTDKPFKLVANKTTKAKASISTQ
-16 VNLNDT
+16 
-22 VRVYREALSY
+22 ALS
-32 LIGIVNENW
+32 V
-41 DAVKSITT
+41 VK
-49 GALEQRRYIEKL
+49 
-61 VHGNK
+61 
-66 NREAKYPEFDKKFRK
+66 
-81 YPSYLRRATIT
+81 
-92 AAIGAVSSS
+92 AI
-101 RSNLANWENTDKQT
+101 
-115 AAPTLQ
+115 
-121 IDRKAFPTFFRD
+121 
-133 DMFEVEG
+133 
-140 APEKVKV
+140 
-147 PKNPKAKDKLTPEE
+147 
-161 KKIEKEKHQA
+161 
-171 AQLKN
+171 
-176 SQNEITALNDKH
+176 
-188 TVHLKVY
+188 
-195 HKSDWVWATV
+195 
-205 TLRKTDIAYLRKYWM
+205 
-220 HACASAPVLEKR
+220 
-232 FGKYSLRFSFEENIS
+232 
-247 LSKTPI
+247 
-253 KKQRICAVDLGLNT
+253 
-267 DATCCIMTADGT
+267 
-279 ILARKFINFA
+279 
-289 SDKDHLYHVLNRIKK
+289 
-304 FQRLHGSR
+304 
-312 EAHNFWAYADTV
+312 YADTV

-365 CEKIIANDIAAIMS
+365 CEKIIASDIAAIMS

-400 LDDGS
+400 LYDGS

-454 CFDDEAAFSHYKV
+454 CFDDEAAFSHYKF

-482 KTVVSTMNQEDY
+482 KAVVSTINQEDY

-535 MQELVKPIMPKMAVQ
+535 MQELVKPIIPKMPVQ

-565 KRYTEVRRV
+565 KRYTEVRHV
-574 AAEAV
+574 VAEAV

-592 TMTFNDE
+592 TMTFNDK

-749 DRLVNYPAVS
+749 DRLVNYPACSVS
-759 ITSNKITSLTK
+759 SFGAGWESLTSNTHGRFFSEPAFLFRKNCCPFVRIAYYEVY
-770 DLSKRAIICRI
+770 RQAILPL
-781 GAKIDNERGAKN
+781 K
-793 SKRVNESMSELTTAF
+793 TTA
-808 YGEYVRR
+808 EQR
-815 MLVCID
+815 
-821 EMTTEMRENANGKE
+821 KE
-835 YFPDIFHASSS
+835 
-846 VIADIFE
+846 
-853 ACGVDLPDY
+853 
-862 VRILYY
+862 
-868 NDYMG
+868 
-873 DESIGRAAIE
+873 
-883 KIELAWQADPSK
+883 
-895 FRVDKKQNRLIYTY
+895 RL
-909 PQDGPWYELKYI
+909 
-921 ADELPNSLEAEISGG
+921 
-936 NQLIMNYE
+936 
-944 QAQEL
+944 
-949 FGIKFRR
+949 
-956 WLGIFNL
+956 

>member
-1 MNITSSYQVRIVNCS
+1 MARRKA
-16 VNLNDT
+16 NDLENQMSLMDMMASESPEYT
-22 VRVYREALSY
+22 EEGPEELLDPGEDTGDSDGQTDKPFKLVANKTTKAKASISTQALS
-32 LIGIVNENW
+32 V
-41 DAVKSITT
+41 VK
-49 GALEQRRYIEKL
+49 
-61 VHGNK
+61 
-66 NREAKYPEFDKKFRK
+66 
-81 YPSYLRRATIT
+81 
-92 AAIGAVSSS
+92 AI
-101 RSNLANWENTDKQT
+101 
-115 AAPTLQ
+115 
-121 IDRKAFPTFFRD
+121 
-133 DMFEVEG
+133 
-140 APEKVKV
+140 
-147 PKNPKAKDKLTPEE
+147 
-161 KKIEKEKHQA
+161 
-171 AQLKN
+171 
-176 SQNEITALNDKH
+176 
-188 TVHLKVY
+188 
-195 HKSDWVWATV
+195 
-205 TLRKTDIAYLRKYWM
+205 
-220 HACASAPVLEKR
+220 
-232 FGKYSLRFSFEENIS
+232 
-247 LSKTPI
+247 
-253 KKQRICAVDLGLNT
+253 
-267 DATCCIMTADGT
+267 
-279 ILARKFINFA
+279 
-289 SDKDHLYHVLNRIKK
+289 
-304 FQRLHGSR
+304 
-312 EAHNFWAYADTV
+312 YADTV

-365 CEKIIANDIAAIMS
+365 YEKIIASDIAAIMS

-400 LDDGS
+400 LYDGS

-419 IFILESADH
+419 IFILESAEH

-482 KTVVSTMNQEDY
+482 KAVVNTMNQKDY

-506 SIEKQKLIFL
+506 SIEKQKLVFL

-610 AKNIKSIQKFFS
+610 AKNIKSIQTFFS

-815 MLVCID
+815 MLVSID

-853 ACGVDLPDY
+853 ACGIDLPDY

-895 FRVDKKQNRLIYTY
+895 FRVDKKQNRLIYSY
-909 PQDGPWYELKYI
+909 PPDGPWYELKYI

-949 FGIKFRR
+949 FGIKFGCPVRGEIWNARR
-956 WLGIFNL
+956 VCFRHIQRKTYLK

>member
-1 MNITSSYQVRIVNCS
+1 MARRKA
-16 VNLNDT
+16 NDLENQMSLMDMMASESPEYT
-22 VRVYREALSY
+22 EEGPEELLDPGEDMEDSEGQTDKPFKLVANKTTKAKASISTQALS
-32 LIGIVNENW
+32 VVK
-41 DAVKSITT
+41 AV
-49 GALEQRRYIEKL
+49 
-61 VHGNK
+61 
-66 NREAKYPEFDKKFRK
+66 
-81 YPSYLRRATIT
+81 
-92 AAIGAVSSS
+92 
-101 RSNLANWENTDKQT
+101 
-115 AAPTLQ
+115 
-121 IDRKAFPTFFRD
+121 
-133 DMFEVEG
+133 
-140 APEKVKV
+140 
-147 PKNPKAKDKLTPEE
+147 
-161 KKIEKEKHQA
+161 
-171 AQLKN
+171 
-176 SQNEITALNDKH
+176 
-188 TVHLKVY
+188 
-195 HKSDWVWATV
+195 
-205 TLRKTDIAYLRKYWM
+205 
-220 HACASAPVLEKR
+220 
-232 FGKYSLRFSFEENIS
+232 
-247 LSKTPI
+247 
-253 KKQRICAVDLGLNT
+253 
-267 DATCCIMTADGT
+267 
-279 ILARKFINFA
+279 
-289 SDKDHLYHVLNRIKK
+289 
-304 FQRLHGSR
+304 
-312 EAHNFWAYADTV
+312 YADAV

-482 KTVVSTMNQEDY
+482 KAVVNTMNQEDY

-506 SIEKQKLIFL
+506 SIEKQKLVFL

-535 MQELVKPIMPKMAVQ
+535 MQELVKPIMPKMPVQ
-550 ANRIVVAAEPMRVFT
+550 ANRIVVAAEPMRVFG

-781 GAKIDNERGAKN
+781 GAKIDNERGAK
-793 SKRVNESMSELTTAF
+793 KL
-808 YGEYVRR
+808 
-815 MLVCID
+815 
-821 EMTTEMRENANGKE
+821 
-835 YFPDIFHASSS
+835 
-846 VIADIFE
+846 E
-853 ACGVDLPDY
+853 AC
-862 VRILYY
+862 
-868 NDYMG
+868 
-873 DESIGRAAIE
+873 E
-883 KIELAWQADPSK
+883 
-895 FRVDKKQNRLIYTY
+895 
-909 PQDGPWYELKYI
+909 
-921 ADELPNSLEAEISGG
+921 
-936 NQLIMNYE
+936 
-944 QAQEL
+944 
-949 FGIKFRR
+949 
-956 WLGIFNL
+956 